1 MAKITRRA
9 ALAALATGTGLLGV
23 GYLLRN
29 IIDMPNSH
37 ADGPGM
43 GSVSS
48 ADISRYMNMFM
59 RHGELRRSVENIPGG
74 IRTTTESDAPDLVA
88 ELQAHVSSMYSHLE
102 QGAEVTCMSS
112 SLPTLFRH
120 APDYHRQIAFTANG
134 VVAEETS
141 IDPQLTDAIR
151 AHARE
156 VTGFVIDG
164 MPAMMRDMMG
174 GGMMGNGMMHGVR
187 S

>member
-1 MAKITRRA
+1 MAKLTRRA
-9 ALAALATGTGLLGV
+9 VLAALATGTGLLGL

-29 IIDMPNSH
+29 IVDSPFGH
-37 ADGPGM
+37 TDGPAISGM
-43 GSVSS
+43 SGT
-48 ADISRYMNMFM
+48 DMSRYMNMFM
-59 RHGELRRSVENIPGG
+59 RHGELRRRVEDIPGG
-74 IRTTTESDAPDLVA
+74 IRTTTESDSPDLIA

-120 APDYHRQIAFTANG
+120 ATDCQRQITFTAKG
-134 VVAEETS
+134 VVAVETATN
-141 IDPQLTDAIR
+141 PELTRAIR

-156 VTGFVIDG
+156 VTGFVVQG

-174 GGMMGNGMMHGVR
+174 NGMMRRMR

>member
-1 MAKITRRA
+1 MAKLTRRT

-29 IIDMPNSH
+29 IIDTPSGH
-37 ADGPGM
+37 ANGPGM
-43 GSVSS
+43 RGVSGT
-48 ADISRYMNMFM
+48 DMSRYMNMFM
-59 RHGELRRSVENIPGG
+59 RHGELRRSVEDIPGG
-74 IRTTTESDAPDLVA
+74 IRTTTESDSPDLVA

-102 QGAEVTCMSS
+102 QGTEVTCMSA
-112 SLPTLFRH
+112 SLPTLFGH
-120 APDYHRQIAFTANG
+120 APDYHRQITFAANG

-156 VTGFVIDG
+156 VTGFVVDG

-174 GGMMGNGMMHGVR
+174 GGMMGNGMMHGGR